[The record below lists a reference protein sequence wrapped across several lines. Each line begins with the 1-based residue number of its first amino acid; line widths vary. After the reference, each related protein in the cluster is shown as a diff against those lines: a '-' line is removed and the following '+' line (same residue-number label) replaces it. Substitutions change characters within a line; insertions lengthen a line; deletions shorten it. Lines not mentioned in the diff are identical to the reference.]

1 MSYLRFVEYDGN
13 PAQLY
18 IVIVK
23 AVSKC
28 GPIKSG
34 EEWRGR
40 GAIWRD
46 EHADI
51 IDSKR
56 KESTE
61 EDNNI
66 GLKLTK
72 GLCDDDRIWRG
83 DISEGQ
89 WYVIQ

>member
-34 EEWRGR
+34 EE
-40 GAIWRD
+40 
-46 EHADI
+46 
-51 IDSKR
+51 
-56 KESTE
+56 
-61 EDNNI
+61 
-66 GLKLTK
+66 
-72 GLCDDDRIWRG
+72 
-83 DISEGQ
+83 
-89 WYVIQ
+89 